1 MPNNEEIQDQI
12 DLYKELNS
20 LQEDYINAGKDDST
34 IENRVAAMQEAV
46 AHADDNVKL
55 SEISKNLMEEA
66 NRLVKIG
73 HVEQAKKYIKT
84 VETIGAQIVSNK
96 KEEENLK
103 IQKKLID
110 EKHKQAN
117 ALNGMAKSTLG
128 MIGLGGG
135 LVAIFSK
142 FNEMTKTIGKEFG
155 ALGMQNEE
163 FKDDILEAGAAA
175 ASLGQDIKAVA
186 SISGQLSKDFGFGR
200 NESVGMAQGIM
211 DTSMALGLS
220 NEEGTTLIGTLMQ
233 ISGLS
238 FDAAQ
243 NFSKQTQLLA
253 EAEGVSPQAVLKDI
267 AKSSKTIAEFT
278 AMTPENLAKA
288 AIQATKLGTT
298 LDTIAGSM
306 KSMLSFQDS
315 LNAEIEASIMLGRS
329 VNLQKA
335 RELALAG
342 EAEAFAVEITRQVGS
357 QAEFERMNVLQ
368 RQSLAKAL
376 GVSVEQMAKM
386 VNNQDKVRTIGEAIA
401 NQPGLEKM
409 IGREALDSMAKIVAD
424 LQRVGAELII
434 SIGPTV
440 AMVAEGIAKFTKGLS
455 ESVGIIPVIT
465 GLLGL
470 MLGKSILNFVFTAAT
485 ALGLQAGFLGP
496 IGMGLILGIPAI
508 IGGMLGG
515 LMQLQTG
522 TEIGGIKADGVVAQ
536 LHQGETVLNK
546 KDSAILGAA
555 VNGGGMTKQDM
566 ESAVAGGVKGLVEEN
581 KKVRQQNQEL
591 ISVTKNQAA
600 LLLDGIRDFA

>member
-1 MPNNEEIQDQI
+1 
-12 DLYKELNS
+12 
-20 LQEDYINAGKDDST
+20 
-34 IENRVAAMQEAV
+34 
-46 AHADDNVKL
+46 
-55 SEISKNLMEEA
+55 
-66 NRLVKIG
+66 
-73 HVEQAKKYIKT
+73 
-84 VETIGAQIVSNK
+84 
-96 KEEENLK
+96 
-103 IQKKLID
+103 
-110 EKHKQAN
+110 
-117 ALNGMAKSTLG
+117 
-128 MIGLGGG
+128 
-135 LVAIFSK
+135 
-142 FNEMTKTIGKEFG
+142 
-155 ALGMQNEE
+155 
-163 FKDDILEAGAAA
+163 
-175 ASLGQDIKAVA
+175 
-186 SISGQLSKDFGFGR
+186 
-200 NESVGMAQGIM
+200 
-211 DTSMALGLS
+211 
-220 NEEGTTLIGTLMQ
+220 
-233 ISGLS
+233 
-238 FDAAQ
+238 
-243 NFSKQTQLLA
+243 
-253 EAEGVSPQAVLKDI
+253 
-267 AKSSKTIAEFT
+267 
-278 AMTPENLAKA
+278 
-288 AIQATKLGTT
+288 
-298 LDTIAGSM
+298 
-306 KSMLSFQDS
+306 
-315 LNAEIEASIMLGRS
+315 
-329 VNLQKA
+329 
-335 RELALAG
+335 
-342 EAEAFAVEITRQVGS
+342 
-357 QAEFERMNVLQ
+357 
-368 RQSLAKAL
+368 
-376 GVSVEQMAKM
+376 
-386 VNNQDKVRTIGEAIA
+386 
-401 NQPGLEKM
+401 M